1 MSESDV
7 RHVVL
12 VKPGDLLVFGNVG
25 DEVDA
30 ESVEALNAHLHER
43 LGIEVVLFA
52 ADIDMAAVPRGDG
65 G

>member
-25 DEVDA
+25 EVDV

-52 ADIDMAAVPRGDG
+52 GDIDMAAVSRGDG